1 MSSSSGA
8 EGGSGIFCP
17 SGSGASGT
25 SAGNSGGD
33 DGDKPPSSPLSSND
47 VMEDDDEEE
56 DSISLD
62 FLTTV
67 PLATNSVP
75 KGRSPAH
82 RHIRHQRNAKRI
94 LDSWMADD
102 DPVQP
107 RSDGTA

>member
-1 MSSSSGA
+1 M
-8 EGGSGIFCP
+8 

-25 SAGNSGGD
+25 SAGNNGGD
-33 DGDKPPSSPLSSND
+33 DGEKPPTSPISSHHVDENV
-47 VMEDDDEEE
+47 VMEDDEEEE

-62 FLTTV
+62 FLTI
-67 PLATNSVP
+67 PLANHSAP

-102 DPVQP
+102 DPINP
-107 RSDGTA
+107 RSDGTACI